1 MNNDKSDTNLDQEV
15 IDSFGREWNIYD
27 YVEASTSEA
36 LDDEFASYC
45 TPISLKSFDSNKSVV
60 ADFGAGSGRWTSR
73 LIEHFS
79 LVYALEPSHLAV
91 EVLERKF
98 GKEKRVVILH
108 ESIGANSIPDES
120 LDLGMCLGVLHH
132 IPDTSLAIKDI
143 SKKIKSGGTF
153 HCYLYYKLDEKP
165 FLYRALFRIATPLRW
180 FISRLPHS
188 IRRFISQLIAV
199 VIYWPLAR
207 TAKLF
212 AERGKDI
219 SNFPLH
225 HYANKPFVMLANDAL
240 DRFGTSLEQRFSKE
254 EITEMLRTA
263 HFDISTLTF
272 SDVEPF
278 WTFAV
283 KKI

>member
-1 MNNDKSDTNLDQEV
+1 MNNDKRDTNLDQEV
-15 IDSFGREWNIYD
+15 IDSFGREWNVYD
-27 YVEASTSEA
+27 YVEASTNEA
-36 LDDEFASYC
+36 LDEEFAAYC
-45 TPISLKSFDSNKSVV
+45 APIALKSFDPNKSIV

-132 IPDTSLAIKDI
+132 IPNTSLAIKDI

-165 FLYRALFRIATPLRW
+165 FLYRGLFRISTPLRW
-180 FISRLPHS
+180 FISSLPHS
-188 IRRFISQLIAV
+188 IRRFISQVIAV
-199 VIYWPLAR
+199 TIYWPLAR

-212 AERGKDI
+212 ARRGKDI

-254 EITEMLRTA
+254 EITEMLRSA

-272 SDVEPF
+272 SDVEPY

-283 KKI
+283 KKF